1 VTHNARSLLLVLLA
15 PTLVAFAPATSG
27 GVPDG
32 SLAELCQEVVSGRLP
47 GAAGRKTESFFPWHV
62 VELPGF
68 RSPFEPE
75 SAAAGSADVEDPIEH
90 GRTLLL
96 AGRGE
101 EAWELLRGA
110 DVAAG
115 SEGSFLRAWAAHA
128 SGAPGSGPLLEGFTG
143 REQPLACRAPAARAA
158 SQAFA
163 AAGDSARSRQV
174 LEGLAADLP
183 EIADYVSQWRLET
196 LAGSGDAARVEDL
209 YRELVK
215 LDPPETVR
223 READLARA
231 RMYERL
237 GDSARASTLLE
248 EILPRVPRRSRP
260 ALLLELGRVE
270 AESGDVP
277 AASRR
282 LREIVLRHPS
292 SAEAEE
298 LLEAAIR
305 GEEPAIPLSALER
318 ATVLAAHGRTREAVD
333 ALAETSD
340 PDLLAERA
348 AIRLRGGDYGGAA
361 ADYAAA
367 IAAGGDP
374 DRLGLEQAKA
384 LTRGGAAERARA
396 IYRRL
401 LEMRPAGPDAAD
413 ASYLIADAFQ
423 EQSADEPSLADS
435 AAAWFRR
442 LADHYPRSDLT
453 PRALM
458 RLALL
463 RFSRSEWGAAESL
476 LRELLALHPHGDD
489 ARAARY
495 WQARSALAAGRADEA
510 RELFSRILATGTSDY
525 YALLARRRLGGSG
538 DAAVAHLFGL
548 GSGAPFDSPAVL
560 DADTVPPADGP
571 AARPLARARA
581 LLLVGETA
589 AAQREID
596 EAVRMAGRSRADLE
610 RVARWAL
617 AWGYPESAYRIG
629 AALFEF
635 STDPEAGRLAYPAA
649 FPEQVELES
658 AETGLPAGLLW
669 AIMRQESSFDPGA
682 RSPVGAT
689 GLLQLMPATAR
700 DEAGRLGLAGF
711 AVADLERLEPNL
723 HLGAAHL
730 ERLIE
735 FMDGERVA
743 AIAAYNAGV
752 APAERWRRFPEAS
765 DPEGYVERIPFRETR
780 RYVKAV
786 IANAARYEDLYAAR

>member
-1 VTHNARSLLLVLLA
+1 MTHSARSLLLVLLA
-15 PTLVAFAPATSG
+15 PALVSPAPAQPSG
-27 GVPDG
+27 VRDG
-32 SLAELCQEVVSGRLP
+32 SLAELCQEVVSGRVP
-47 GAAGRKTESFFPWHV
+47 GAAGRETESVFPWHV

-75 SAAAGSADVEDPIEH
+75 SAAAGSADVGDPIER

-96 AGRGE
+96 AGRGG

-115 SEGSFLRAWAAHA
+115 SEGSFLRVWAAHA

-143 REQPLACRAPAARAA
+143 REQPLACRAPVARAA
-158 SQAFA
+158 AEAFA
-163 AAGDSARSRQV
+163 AAGDSAGSRR
-174 LEGLAADLP
+174 LLDGLAADVP
-183 EIADYVSQWRLET
+183 EIADYVSLWRLES
-196 LAGSGDAARVEDL
+196 LAGSGDPAPVEEL
-209 YRELVK
+209 YRELAA
-215 LDPPETVR
+215 LDPPEAVR

-237 GDSARASTLLE
+237 GDSARAGTLLE
-248 EILPRVPRRSRP
+248 ELLPRVPRRSRP
-260 ALLLELGRVE
+260 ALLLERGR
-270 AESGDVP
+270 AAAACGDVP

-282 LREIVLRHPS
+282 LREIVLRHPF
-292 SAEAEE
+292 SAEAED
-298 LLEAAIR
+298 LLEAATR
-305 GEEPAIPLSALER
+305 GEQPAIALSALER

-333 ALAETSD
+333 ALAEASD
-340 PDLLAERA
+340 PELIAERA
-348 AIRLRGGDYGGAA
+348 AIRLRGGDYVGAA

-374 DRLGLEQAKA
+374 NRLGREQAKA
-384 LTRGGAAERARA
+384 LTRGGAPERARA

-401 LEMRPAGPDAAD
+401 LEARPVGPGAAD
-413 ASYLIADAFQ
+413 ATYLIADTFQ
-423 EQSADEPSLADS
+423 EQSAEEPSLADS

-442 LADHYPRSDLT
+442 LANDYPRSDLT

-463 RFSRSEWGAAESL
+463 RFSRSDWGAAESL
-476 LRELLALHPHGDD
+476 FRELLAKHPRGDD

-495 WQARSALAAGRADEA
+495 WQARSALAAGRAGEA
-510 RELFSRILATGTSDY
+510 RELFSGILVTGTSDY
-525 YALLARRRLGGSG
+525 YDLLARRRLGGSG
-538 DAAVAHLFGL
+538 DAAVAELFGV
-548 GSGAPFDSPAVL
+548 GSGSPFDSPAVL
-560 DADTVPPADGP
+560 AADTVVPADGP

-596 EAVRMAGRSRADLE
+596 EAVRSAGRSRADLE

-617 AWGYPESAYRIG
+617 AWGFPESAYRVG
-629 AALFEF
+629 AALFES

-735 FMDGERVA
+735 SMDGERVA
-743 AIAAYNAGV
+743 AIAAYNAG
-752 APAERWRRFPEAS
+752 AALANRWRRFPEAS

>member
-1 VTHNARSLLLVLLA
+1 MTRSARSLLLVLLA
-15 PTLVAFAPATSG
+15 PALVTPAPTTPGAG
-27 GVPDG
+27 RDA
-32 SLAELCQEVVSGRLP
+32 SLAELCQEVVGGHVP
-47 GAAGRKTESFFPWHV
+47 GAGGRATERFFPWHV

-75 SAAAGSADVEDPIEH
+75 SAAAGSADVEDPVDR

-110 DVAAG
+110 DVAVG
-115 SEGSFLRAWAAHA
+115 SAGSFLRAWAAHA
-128 SGAPGSGPLLEGFTG
+128 SGAPEAAPLLEGFTG

-158 SQAFA
+158 AQAFS
-163 AAGDSARSRQV
+163 AAGDSAGSRR
-174 LEGLAADLP
+174 LLDGLAADLP
-183 EIADYVSQWRLET
+183 EVADYVSLWRLET
-196 LAGSGDAARVEDL
+196 LARSGDPAPVEDL
-209 YRELVK
+209 YHELEA
-215 LDPPETVR
+215 LDPPEAVR

-237 GDSARASTLLE
+237 GDGARAGTLLE
-248 EILPRVPRRSRP
+248 ELLPRAPRRSRP
-260 ALLLELGRVE
+260 ALLLELGRAE
-270 AESGDVP
+270 AESGDLP

-292 SAEAEE
+292 SAEAED
-298 LLEAAIR
+298 LLDAAAR
-305 GEEPAIPLSALER
+305 GEQPAIPLSPLER
-318 ATVLAAHGRTREAVD
+318 ATILAAHGRTPEAVD
-333 ALAETSD
+333 ALAGASD
-340 PDLLAERA
+340 PELLTERA
-348 AIRLRGGDYGGAA
+348 GIRLRGGDYAGAA
-361 ADYAAA
+361 ADYGAA

-374 DRLGLEQAKA
+374 DRLGREQAKA
-384 LTRGGAAERARA
+384 LTRGGAPERARA

-401 LEMRPAGPDAAD
+401 LESRPAGPEAAD
-413 ASYLIADAFQ
+413 ATYLIADTFQ
-423 EQSADEPSLADS
+423 EQSADDPSLADS

-442 LADHYPRSDLT
+442 LADDYPRSDLT
-453 PRALM
+453 PRGLM

-463 RFSRSEWGAAESL
+463 RFSRSDWGAAESL
-476 LRELLALHPHGDD
+476 FRELLAKHPRSDD

-495 WQARSALAAGRADEA
+495 WEARSALAAGRADEA
-510 RELFSRILATGTSDY
+510 RELFSALLTTGTADY
-525 YALLARRRLGGSG
+525 YDLLARRRLGGSG
-538 DAAVAHLFGL
+538 DAAVAELFGL
-548 GSGAPFDSPAVL
+548 GSGSPFASPAVL
-560 DADTVPPADGP
+560 AADTVVPADGP

-596 EAVRMAGRSRADLE
+596 EAVRLAGRRRADLE

-617 AWGYPESAYRIG
+617 AWGYPESAFRVG
-629 AALFEF
+629 AALFES
-635 STDPEAGRLAYPAA
+635 STDPDAGRLAYPAA

-735 FMDGERVA
+735 SMDGERVA
-743 AIAAYNAGV
+743 AIAAYNAG
-752 APAERWRRFPEAS
+752 AALADRWRRFPEAS